1 MQYLRDHPLC
11 FRWKPLLQTAP
22 SLLLTGTP
30 GESLDLPSH
39 YHLRGDASFLLVFSC
54 CLTEKKKRE
63 ISIQRPLNKRN
74 RETDSQLKSNI

>member
-54 CLTEKKKRE
+54 CLTEKKK
-63 ISIQRPLNKRN
+63 KRN
-74 RETDSQLKSNI
+74 KYTETFEQKKPRDRFSAQV